1 MFTHLDGGRAPSPLA
16 GEGGGRSPPDE
27 GGRARRDGF
36 AKLRSIGHC
45 ITDPRHRQF
54 RRPNYKFVRQPKNLK
69 ALFSQPGVT
78 GLVGRPLR
86 RDRMAWAVNL
96 HNQPTFEADKMKNK
110 IAQRNLPL
118 KLRAVASAVAH
129 RAPNQ
134 CLGLNGLRTL
144 LARETAKYGSR
155 DVLRHDLKRRRI
167 LRVLSNRS
175 HRAPRD
181 PPHPSLL
188 RNDTFPRKGGRTVPL
203 SGALFI
209 RLSNGTQFVRIP

>member
-1 MFTHLDGGRAPSPLA
+1 MFTHRDSRRTPSPLA

-27 GGRARRDGF
+27 GRAQRGGF
-36 AKLRSIGHC
+36 AKLRSIRHC
-45 ITDPRHRQF
+45 IADPRHRQF
-54 RRPNYKFVRQPKNLK
+54 RRPNYKFVRQPKNPK

-78 GLVGRPLR
+78 AIVGKPLR
-86 RDRMAWAVNL
+86 RDRMAWTVNF
-96 HNQPTFEADKMKNK
+96 HNQPTFEADKIKDK

-118 KLRAVASAVAH
+118 KLRAVTSAVAH

-144 LARETAKYGSR
+144 LARETAQYGSR
-155 DVLRHDLKRRRI
+155 DVLRHDLKRRRFP
-167 LRVLSNRS
+167 RVLNNRS

-188 RNDTFPRKGGRTVPL
+188 RNDTFPRKGGRTAPL
-203 SGALFI
+203 SGGLFV
-209 RLSNGTQFVRIP
+209 RLSNVSQFV